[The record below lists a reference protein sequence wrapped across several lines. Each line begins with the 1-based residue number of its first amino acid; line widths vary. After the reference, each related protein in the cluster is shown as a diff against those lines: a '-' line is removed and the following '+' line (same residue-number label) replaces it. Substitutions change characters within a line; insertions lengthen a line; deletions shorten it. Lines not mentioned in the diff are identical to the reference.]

1 MIFINTMIRKE
12 LISPKSIAV
21 IGASEDRHKPGG
33 ALLANLLRSEYQG
46 NLYVV
51 NPKADSVQGVKSYH
65 TVNELP
71 NVDLGI
77 LAIPAHLCEEAVRVL
92 CEKKSCGAIIIVS
105 AGFGENS
112 EEGAQIEKRIIA
124 MANKHGISMIGPNC
138 IGVMTPYYTGV
149 FSQPVPKLDKMG
161 VDFLSGSG
169 ATIVFILEA
178 AMQLGLKFA
187 SVFSVGNSGVT
198 SIEEVLEYL
207 DETYVHGESSPVK
220 MLYLESVK
228 EPEKLLKHA
237 RSLYNKGAR
246 IVAIKSG
253 RSSEGS
259 RAASSHTGALASPDD
274 AVDALFRKAGIIRC
288 YGREELVTAAAVLT
302 YPKPKGKNIAI
313 VTHAGGP
320 AVMLTDTLSENKL
333 SIPHIEGPKAEE
345 LLSKLYLGSAVGNPI
360 DFLATG
366 TAQQLDDIL
375 KACEDDFDFIDA
387 VCVIFGSPGLT
398 SVKDVYE
405 VIYKHIQE
413 GKKPIYPILTSVNN
427 AAEEIRYF
435 QSLGGISFPEEV
447 VFGKALGR
455 YLNQP
460 DAANEFPKFEMDT
473 KTIDEIISRNASGYL
488 APADVKA
495 MLEAAGIE
503 CVKEFVVNSKEELAA
518 RAAETGFPM
527 VMKVVGPVHKSD
539 VGGVILN
546 IKDLAQAEEAFGKIM
561 QIKDAVGALIQPMLK
576 GFELYIGAKNEG
588 AFGTMIFC
596 GMGGT
601 MIEMLADTSHALAP
615 VSRAEADA
623 MLSSLKCYRLFKG
636 FRGAKPVNEELFKER
651 VLRAGALCAAYP
663 QIAEMDLNPLLCDGD
678 RILPID
684 ARIRIEK

>member
-1 MIFINTMIRKE
+1 MIRKE
-12 LISPKSIAV
+12 LISPRSIAV
-21 IGASEDRHKPGG
+21 IGASEDTHKPGG
-33 ALLANLLRSEYQG
+33 ALLANLLRSGFKGE
-46 NLYVV
+46 LYAV
-51 NPKADSVQGVKSYH
+51 NPKADSVQGVHSYH
-65 TVNELP
+65 SAEELP
-71 NVDLGI
+71 QVDLGI
-77 LAIPAHLCEEAVRVL
+77 LAIPAGLCEEAVRIL
-92 CEKKSCGAIIIVS
+92 CEEKNCGAIIIVS

-112 EEGAQIEKRIIA
+112 EEGAQIEKRIVA

-149 FSQPVPKLDKMG
+149 FSQPVPKLDKLG

-178 AMQLGLKFA
+178 AMQLGLKFS
-187 SVFSVGNSGVT
+187 SVFSVGNSAVT

-207 DETYVHGESSPVK
+207 DDTYVHGESSPVK

-228 EPEKLLKHA
+228 DPQKLLKHA
-237 RSLYNKGAR
+237 RSLYEKGAR

-253 RSSEGS
+253 RSSAGS

-274 AVDALFRKAGIIRC
+274 AVDSLFEKAGIIRC
-288 YGREELVTAAAVLT
+288 YGREELVTTAAVLT
-302 YPKPKGKNIAI
+302 YPQPKGKNVAI

-320 AVMLTDTLSENKL
+320 AVMLTDTLSENGL

-345 LLSKLYLGSAVGNPI
+345 LLGKLYAGSAVGNPI

-375 KACEDDFDFIDA
+375 KACEDDFDYIDSI
-387 VCVIFGSPGLT
+387 CVIFGSPGLT

-405 VIYKHIQE
+405 VIHRHILE
-413 GKKPIYPILTSVNN
+413 GKKPIYPILTSINN
-427 AAEEIRYF
+427 AAKEIEYF

-447 VFGKALGR
+447 VFGKALAKCV
-455 YLNQP
+455 NQP
-460 DAANEFPKFEMDT
+460 AASKEYPAFDIDR
-473 KTIDEIISRNASGYL
+473 KTIDSIIERNSCGYL

-495 MLEAAGIE
+495 VLEAAGIE
-503 CVKEFVVNSKEELAA
+503 CVKEFVVTDKEQLRAK
-518 RAAETGFPM
+518 AAETGYPM

-546 IKDLAQAEEAFGKIM
+546 IKDIDQALESFDKIM
-561 QIKDAVGALIQPMLK
+561 TIKDATGALIQPMLK

-588 AFGTMIFC
+588 SFGTMVFC

-601 MIEMLADTSHALAP
+601 MIEMLADTSHTLAP
-615 VSRAEADA
+615 VSEAEATR
-623 MLSSLKCYRLFKG
+623 MISSLKCYPLFKG
-636 FRGAKPVNEELFKER
+636 FRGAKPVNEGIFRER
-651 VLRAGALCAAYP
+651 VMRVGALCAAYP

-684 ARIRIEK
+684 ARIKIEK